1 MNLRAPSGGRLP
13 WILLLGLFAA
23 WPLRGAAVSADAIPH
38 LVTQNGRHAL
48 IVDGAPFLMLGGQ
61 CHNSSAWPATLPGVW
76 AEIERMHANTLEAP
90 VYWEQFEP
98 EPGQFDYTNVDL
110 LLTQARERHVRLV
123 LLWFGTWKNGSS
135 HYLPLWMKA
144 DPEKYPRIIGKNG
157 ERVDSPSPHAPELL
171 AADVRAFRA
180 LMKHLKSA
188 DPQHTVLMVQV
199 ENEPGSWGSV
209 RDYSPRAEQLF
220 AGPVPAELLA
230 KLGLAAH
237 AGEGWA
243 RVFGADAD
251 EYFQA
256 WSVAHFI
263 GQVAAAG
270 KAEYP
275 LPLYVNVA
283 LRDPLSPP
291 PATNYESGGA
301 TDNVLDLWKVAAPAI
316 DVLAPDI
323 YLPDAPRHLKVL
335 ELYGRADNPLL
346 VPETIGSPAVSRF
359 AVEAFARGAIGWA
372 PFGIDRGE
380 RWNPPSAGEPL
391 PDPVPAMY
399 AAIGSSM
406 REIARLGYE
415 GKLHAAVEESGAAA
429 KTVALGGWEAA
440 VKFGPPAFGFGR
452 EPKPNSEPVGR
463 VLIGELAPD
472 EFLVTGYLARI
483 DFTPVGAAAG
493 ARRDFLRVEEGTF
506 DGGQFHPVRI
516 WNGDETDWG
525 LNFGARPVV
534 LRVQLGTY

>member
-1 MNLRAPSGGRLP
+1 MNFRFPSGG
-13 WILLLGLFAA
+13 WSVAILSLGLLAA
-23 WPLRGAAVSADAIPH
+23 WPACGAAAPADAIPH

-48 IVDGAPFLMLGGQ
+48 IVAGAPFLMLGGQ
-61 CHNSSAWPATLPGVW
+61 CHNSSAWSATLPGVW

-98 EPGQFDYTNVDL
+98 EPGRFDYSNVDL
-110 LLTQARERHVRLV
+110 LLTQAREHHVHLV

-157 ERVDSPSPHAPELL
+157 DRIDSPSPHAPELL

-188 DPQHTVLMVQV
+188 DPQHTVLMMQV
-199 ENEPGSWGSV
+199 ENEPGSWQTV

-220 AGPVPAELLA
+220 AAPVPAELLA
-230 KLGLAAH
+230 KLGLTAH

-256 WSVAHFI
+256 WSVARFI

-301 TDNVLDLWKVAAPAI
+301 TDNVLDLWKAAAPAI

-323 YLPDAPRHLKVL
+323 YLPDAPRYLKVL

-415 GKLHAAVEESGAAA
+415 GRLHAAVEETGAAA
-429 KTVALGGWEAA
+429 KTVPIGAWAA
-440 VKFGPPAFGFGR
+440 SVKFGPPAFGYGR
-452 EPKPNSEPVGR
+452 DPQPNPEPVGR
-463 VLIGELAPD
+463 VLIGELGPD
-472 EFLVTGYLARI
+472 EFLVTAYLARV
-483 DFTPVGAAAG
+483 DFAPVGKAAG
-493 ARRDFLRVEEGTF
+493 SHRDFLRVEEGTF
-506 DGGQFHPVRI
+506 AGGRFQPVRL